1 MTATRERPDAPAPD
15 NGAPSW
21 SELSAFGTTRGVP
34 LWGALLLAAV
44 PTAVGTLLDILIWS
58 QPGLLFKACFFVGSM
73 LAVAFIKRAN
83 MFGPMV
89 QPPLVLAM
97 VMPVLVLLTGSGT
110 PKDGGLAAKALAV
123 VNPLI
128 GSFPVMA
135 ATTALAVVIG
145 LLRMYVLQRS
155 PHANAEAAT
164 KRRPLPKLPPEDGDT
179 PTRKQAAEGRAKR
192 SADRDAR
199 RDARRDAKLAAGSAK
214 MAEREAKRPPEG
226 GAKRP
231 PERDPRRGA
240 AKRGDE
246 RGAGRPARDGDPRA
260 RGQAPGRG
268 ARGADPRGR
277 AGDPRAER
285 EGRAVPP
292 GRGAQRPAPGRGRP
306 PEPKA
311 EPPRRP
317 RRPRRDDSFE

>member
-246 RGAGRPARDGDPRA
+246 RGAGRP
-260 RGQAPGRG
+260 
-268 ARGADPRGR
+268 
-277 AGDPRAER
+277 
-285 EGRAVPP
+285 
-292 GRGAQRPAPGRGRP
+292 
-306 PEPKA
+306 
-311 EPPRRP
+311 
-317 RRPRRDDSFE
+317 